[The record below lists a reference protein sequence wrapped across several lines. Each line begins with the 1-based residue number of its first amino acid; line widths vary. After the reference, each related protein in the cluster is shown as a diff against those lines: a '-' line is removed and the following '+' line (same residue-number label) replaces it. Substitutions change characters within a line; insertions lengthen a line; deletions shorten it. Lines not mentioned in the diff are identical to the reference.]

1 MTNLTRDML
10 GRTGLTPVDQA
21 LSLLLDKI
29 HGITT
34 STENVSLLQAHDRIL
49 SQSISSPEDLPAW
62 PRSTMDG
69 YAVKAADTFGASQ
82 SMPAYINLT
91 GEVFMGK
98 PPLGAV
104 EKGCAHR
111 IPTGGLVPEGADA
124 VVMHENTVPVDST
137 LVEVVKDVGTG
148 TAIIQTG
155 EDISKGAEVLPAGRQ
170 LHPHDIGLLA
180 GLGIPEISVHKKPRV
195 AVLSTGDEII
205 PHKDTPEAGQIRDI
219 NSIALA
225 GLIDHAGGEFIQ
237 LGIVS
242 DNREIFFPALEK
254 AVLENDIV
262 LFSGGSSV
270 GMRDLGEQAIEALGM
285 PGILVHGV
293 ALKPGK
299 PIIIGLHKS
308 TPIFG
313 LPGHPVSALVCF
325 DTFVTPTI
333 RSLSGKQ
340 SSNKDFK
347 ATVSA
352 NLSRNINSAPGRRDV
367 VRVTLSK
374 EDSEIIAEPVLG
386 KSGSISTLSKA
397 HGYFIIDES
406 SQGFYQGTN
415 VEVILY

>member
-34 STENVSLLQAHDRIL
+34 SREDVSLLQAHDRIL
-49 SQSISSPEDLPAW
+49 SQPVSSPENLPAW

-82 SMPAYINLT
+82 SSPAYINLT

-98 PPLGAV
+98 PPLGKV
-104 EKGCAHR
+104 EKGCAHK
-111 IPTGGLVPEGADA
+111 IPTGGLIPAGANA

-155 EDISKGAEVLPAGRQ
+155 EDVSCGAAILPAGRK
-170 LHPHDIGLLA
+170 LHPHDVGLLA
-180 GLGIPEISVHKKPRV
+180 GLGISEVSVHQKPRV

-205 PHKDTPEAGQIRDI
+205 PHSKTPEAGQIRDI
-219 NSIALA
+219 NSIALK
-225 GLIDHAGGEFIQ
+225 GLIEHAGGKFIP

-242 DNREIFFPALEK
+242 DNREVFFPALEK

-270 GMRDLGEQAIEALGM
+270 GMRDLGEQAIEALGQ

-325 DTFVTPTI
+325 DTFVVPTI
-333 RSLSGKQ
+333 KSLSGKKA
-340 SSNKDFK
+340 SNKDLK
-347 ATVSA
+347 PTITAS
-352 NLSRNINSAPGRRDV
+352 LSRNINSAPGRRDV

-374 EDSEIIAEPVLG
+374 DETETIAEPVLG

-397 HGYFIIDES
+397 HGYFTINES
-406 SQGFYQGTN
+406 SQGIYQGTK

>member
-10 GRTGLTPVDQA
+10 GRTGLTPVAQA
-21 LSLLLDKI
+21 LTLLLDKI
-29 HGITT
+29 QGITT
-34 STENVSLLQAHDRIL
+34 PLEDVSLLRAHDRIL

-98 PPLGAV
+98 PPIGTV
-104 EKGCAHR
+104 GKGCAHR

-137 LVEVVKDVGTG
+137 LVEIVKDVGTG

-155 EDISKGAEVLPAGRQ
+155 EDIAEGAEVFPSGRR

-180 GLGIPEISVHKKPRV
+180 GLGISEISVHKKPRV

-205 PHKDTPEAGQIRDI
+205 PHNETPSLGQIRDI

-225 GLIDHAGGEFIQ
+225 GLIEHAGGEFIH

-242 DNREIFFPALEK
+242 DNRDVFFPTLEK

-270 GMRDLGEQAIEALGM
+270 GMRDLGEQAIESLGE

-325 DTFVTPTI
+325 DTFVVPTI
-333 RSLSGKQ
+333 RSLSGQK
-340 SSNKDFK
+340 SSNKDLK
-347 ATVSA
+347 PSVTAS
-352 NLSRNINSAPGRRDV
+352 LSRNINSAPGRRDV

-374 EDSEIIAEPVLG
+374 EDTEILAEPVLG

-406 SQGFYQGTN
+406 SQGIYQGTN